1 MSAFKDGRYPIELDK
16 ERHLLF
22 SLNAMDEIQDKFGDL
37 GNLSEIMSGKERFR
51 AVRWILTLL
60 INEGAAEGENPLT
73 EKEVG
78 KMIHAG
84 NMAYAQECIY
94 KSIAIGQRGTAER
107 SDEDDE
113 DDDAENG
120 ERGNAT
126 AGQEQ

>member
-1 MSAFKDGRYPIELDK
+1 MSAFKDGRYPINLDK

-37 GNLSEIMSGKERFR
+37 NNLSEIMSGKERFR
-51 AVRWILTLL
+51 AVRWVLTLL

-94 KSIAIGQRGTAER
+94 KSIAIGQAGTDDT
-107 SDEDDE
+107 SGDTDDEDDE
-113 DDDAENG
+113 TEQ
-120 ERGNAT
+120 GNTT

>member
-1 MSAFKDGRYPIELDK
+1 
-16 ERHLLF
+16 
-22 SLNAMDEIQDKFGDL
+22 MDEIQDKFGDL
-37 GNLSEIMSGKERFR
+37 NNLSEIMSGKERFR
-51 AVRWILTLL
+51 AVRWVLTLL

-94 KSIAIGQRGTAER
+94 KSIAIGQAGTDDT
-107 SDEDDE
+107 SGDTDDEDDE
-113 DDDAENG
+113 TEQ
-120 ERGNAT
+120 GNTT